1 MTQLALPVYRRN
13 AHKGQQQQMGAV
25 SAAQFLQDLTVIR
38 GGQFRHGGGVCPL
51 PQSAAGRAGGQVG
64 FYQRFTFRAG
74 YAVLHQRHQVA
85 ADRAGDF
92 FDFGSF
98 FHRS

>member
-1 MTQLALPVYRRN
+1 MPYPELEELYNTYRT
-13 AHKGQQQQMGAV
+13 
-25 SAAQFLQDLTVIR
+25 DLYR
-38 GGQFRHGGGVCPL
+38 YLCPL